1 MPSLEEEPTVSLMLL
16 KRIVLAVY
24 HPGEGPSCAH
34 AHADKNMSDAHM
46 RTTYEN
52 MSDAQMRKRAPCCQ
66 LGVPA
71 GRGR

>member
-46 RTTYEN
+46 R
-52 MSDAQMRKRAPCCQ
+52 KRAPCCQ